1 MFLNTQPAPLPK
13 KKTRFHDMQCK
24 INIFL
29 GKLCPLL
36 IECSHA
42 VNFITV
48 SSKMSDVTYKKF
60 HVRSPF
66 LVRLNGKVHE
76 LVSNQRI
83 GAFLWGIPRD
93 KETVWRQ
100 CLHSEIRDY
109 GRTSCL

>member
-1 MFLNTQPAPLPK
+1 MK
-13 KKTRFHDMQCK
+13 CK

-36 IECSHA
+36 IKCSHA

-66 LVRLNGKVHE
+66 LVRLNGKKDE
-76 LVSNQRI
+76 LISYQRI
-83 GAFLWGIPRD
+83 GAFPWRIPRD

-100 CLHSEIRDY
+100 CLHSEIHDY
-109 GRTSCL
+109 GRASRL

>member
-1 MFLNTQPAPLPK
+1 
-13 KKTRFHDMQCK
+13 MQCE
-24 INIFL
+24 INIFS
-29 GKLCPLL
+29 GKLCSLL

-48 SSKMSDVTYKKF
+48 SSKKKKRIMMNDVTYKKF

-66 LVRLNGKVHE
+66 LVRLNGKVDE
-76 LVSNQRI
+76 LISNQRI

-100 CLHSEIRDY
+100 CLHSEIHDY
-109 GRTSCL
+109 GRTSCPCKKISREL